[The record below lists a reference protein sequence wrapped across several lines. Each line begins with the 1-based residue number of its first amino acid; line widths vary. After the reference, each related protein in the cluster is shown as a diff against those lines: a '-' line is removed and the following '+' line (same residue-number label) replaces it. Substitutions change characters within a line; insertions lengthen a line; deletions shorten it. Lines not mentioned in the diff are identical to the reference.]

1 MNDGTVLAQLMAQ
14 GQAQGADLA
23 TLRAVAE
30 EAGALAAERA
40 LARLGLDDAAAAR
53 DMGELRELLALW
65 RDARASL
72 WKAALGWAARLA
84 GTVVLAGL
92 AIKFGVLEPFR

>member
-1 MNDGTVLAQLMAQ
+1 MSDGAILAQLMAQ
-14 GQAQGADLA
+14 GQAAGADLS
-23 TLRAVAE
+23 TLRALAE

-40 LARLGLDDAAAAR
+40 LARLGLDDAAAAK

-72 WKAALGWAARLA
+72 WKAALGWIAKLA

-92 AIKFGVLEPFR
+92 AIKFGVLGPFK